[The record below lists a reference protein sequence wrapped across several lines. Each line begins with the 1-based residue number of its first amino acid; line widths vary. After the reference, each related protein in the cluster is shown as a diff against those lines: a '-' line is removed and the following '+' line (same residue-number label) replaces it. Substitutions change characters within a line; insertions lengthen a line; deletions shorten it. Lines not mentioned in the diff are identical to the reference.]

1 MARTRR
7 LCDRVVDGEAAVF
20 QKLSGARVVVSS
32 SASSRRGVS
41 VSIQESAF
49 DCPCVMEAVR
59 HTGRGR
65 TVIVGSASGGLP
77 LVAVPAPLAVRR
89 QLTDVRIVARVLVVA
104 LYLVAVL
111 LGRRFPVRAVPL
123 PLTVG

>member
-65 TVIVGSASGGLP
+65 TVIVGSASGG
-77 LVAVPAPLAVRR
+77 APLAVRR

-104 LYLVAVL
+104 PYLVAVL